1 MAVLRLRPWL
11 VWTLVIALI
20 VTVAVVSV
28 RTMKSNYI
36 THMSMQEKVESSPVQ
51 VVESQLPQPPTPVVS
66 AEPIV
71 QPPADQM
78 NEYDKRNLPLASLY
92 SGSSNRGVPM
102 IDIDESESSGMY
114 SSTYGALLSEVEGL
128 PEPPLFNP
136 VVVDG
141 MSDSAF
147 EQYTK
152 SDFGTEIEA

>member
-51 VVESQLPQPPTPVVS
+51 VVESQLPQPPTPVIS

-92 SGSSNRGVPM
+92 SGSSNRGV
-102 IDIDESESSGMY
+102 S
-114 SSTYGALLSEVEGL
+114 
-128 PEPPLFNP
+128 
-136 VVVDG
+136 
-141 MSDSAF
+141 
-147 EQYTK
+147 
-152 SDFGTEIEA
+152 